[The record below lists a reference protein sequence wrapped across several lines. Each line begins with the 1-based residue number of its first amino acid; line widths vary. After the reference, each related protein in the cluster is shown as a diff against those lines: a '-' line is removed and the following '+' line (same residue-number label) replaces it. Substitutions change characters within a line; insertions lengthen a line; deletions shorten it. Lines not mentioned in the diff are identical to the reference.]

1 LKKTKRYVL
10 IDGREFVPGKTT
22 GIGRFLSGLIVAL
35 ALAEDFKIVVA
46 VSASESM
53 PSIIETLENIQTEI
67 VGLDFIGSEK
77 QLSQLT
83 ASSFCLFISP
93 YPKLPLFGT
102 YCPAVHTVHDVH
114 DLTHPSYKRR
124 LKVFFDKYR
133 LKSALGKANLTWYD
147 SNWSMQET
155 RRLVRLIGKNPR
167 IRFPAIGEQFN
178 IHGEEIGTAASELL
192 ESLNLKPGYIL
203 VTGNGMPHKNL
214 GVLLTISSSLSRE
227 LLFVGVSED
236 NQHYWMHQYPGA
248 RARWINYLDEM
259 ALPPVIRNAFCLALP
274 STAEGYGYPALEAM
288 ACGVPVVVS
297 RIPVLIETTGGNV
310 MISDPE
316 EPQQWIEAFN
326 ALEKK
331 ETSARQV
338 EKGLKWTDPL
348 RGCHGWKKHIDDIQ
362 ELIKGDVL

>member
-1 LKKTKRYVL
+1 MKQTTRHIL
-10 IDGREFVPGKTT
+10 IDGREFTSGKTT
-22 GIGRFLSGLIVAL
+22 GIGRFLSGLIDAL
-35 ALAEDFKIVVA
+35 SFMEDFGIVVA
-46 VSASESM
+46 VSASESI
-53 PSIIETLENIQTEI
+53 PSIIKTRENTQTEI

-77 QLSQLT
+77 KLSKLS
-83 ASSFCLFISP
+83 AGAFCLFISP

-102 YCPAVHTVHDVH
+102 FCPIVHTVHDVH

-124 LKVFFDKYR
+124 LRVFFDKYR
-133 LKSALGKANLTWYD
+133 LKSALGKADLTWYD

-155 RRLVRLIGKNPR
+155 RRLEGLIGKNPR
-167 IRFPAIGEQFN
+167 IRFPAIGDQFN
-178 IHGEEIGTAASELL
+178 IHGEGIGTAASELL

-236 NQHYWMHQYPGA
+236 NQHYWIHQYPHA
-248 RARWINYLDEM
+248 RARWISYLDEE
-259 ALPPVIRNAFCLALP
+259 ALPHIIRNAFCLALP

-297 RIPVLIETTGGNV
+297 HIPVLIETTGGNV
-310 MISDPE
+310 MISDPKV
-316 EPQQWIEAFN
+316 PKQWREAFD

-331 ETSARQV
+331 EVSARQV
-338 EKGLKWTDPL
+338 EKGLKWAEPL
-348 RGCHGWKKHIDDIQ
+348 RGRHGWKKHIDDIQ
-362 ELIKGDVL
+362 ELIKGK

>member
-1 LKKTKRYVL
+1 
-10 IDGREFVPGKTT
+10 
-22 GIGRFLSGLIVAL
+22 L
-35 ALAEDFKIVVA
+35 ALMEGLDIVVA
-46 VSASESM
+46 VTARESV
-53 PSIIETLENIQTEI
+53 PIVLINHENVYIKI
-67 VGLDFIGSEK
+67 VGRDFVGSEK
-77 QLSQLT
+77 KLSRLT
-83 ASSFCLFISP
+83 VMDFSLFISP
-93 YPKLPLFGT
+93 YPKLPLFGA

-124 LKVFFDKYR
+124 LRVFFDKCR
-133 LKSALGKANLTWYD
+133 LKSALGKATLTWYD
-147 SNWSMQET
+147 SDWSMQET
-155 RRLVRLIGKNPR
+155 KKLVGVVGLNPR
-167 IRFPAIGEQFN
+167 VRFPAIGDQFN
-178 IHGEEIGTAASELL
+178 VYGEGNGTAASDSF
-192 ESLNLKPGYIL
+192 ESLNLKSGYIL

-214 GVLLTISSSLSRE
+214 GVLLSISSFLSRE
-227 LLFVGVSED
+227 LLFVGVSKD
-236 NQHYWMHQYPGA
+236 NQLYWMNQYPHA
-248 RARWINYLDEM
+248 RARWINYVDEK

-348 RGCHGWKKHIDDIQ
+348 RGRHGWKKHIDDIQ